1 MQERNREKES
11 YAGNRSQD
19 TWGGTNPNLNSIKV
33 TEEREEMKKVKDYT
47 EVNKKGQGER
57 KTVSWAN
64 RGGGI

>member
-1 MQERNREKES
+1 
-11 YAGNRSQD
+11 
-19 TWGGTNPNLNSIKV
+19 
-33 TEEREEMKKVKDYT
+33 MKKVKDYT